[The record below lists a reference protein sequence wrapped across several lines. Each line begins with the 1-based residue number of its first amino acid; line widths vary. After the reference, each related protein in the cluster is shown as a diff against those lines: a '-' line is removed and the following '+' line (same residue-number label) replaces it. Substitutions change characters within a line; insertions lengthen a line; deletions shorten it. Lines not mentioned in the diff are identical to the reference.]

1 MRCHGYCLNAG
12 LLRDSECH
20 GAELN
25 RSRITDWRICSAW
38 RRKAPMERRKPAQA
52 VKLKKPPCEVAE
64 AQIADMLTPPQ
75 KLTILSKGR

>member
-1 MRCHGYCLNAG
+1 
-12 LLRDSECH
+12 
-20 GAELN
+20 
-25 RSRITDWRICSAW
+25 
-38 RRKAPMERRKPAQA
+38 MERRKPAQA